1 MVKKYI
7 PQKGDLV
14 ILTFDPSS
22 GHEQKGRRPALIISN
37 EVFNKALGL
46 AIACPITNTDRN
58 FPFHIKLEAKNLKG
72 YIMTEQIKSIDF
84 NARKVKFVEKVDE
97 DTLNQVLGITKSIIF
112 WLNGRKLKK
121 DGNYAPVHQLQEIM
135 TNPYNEQT
143 KEIEEKYYIKN
154 PQIFLE

>member
-1 MVKKYI
+1 MVKNYI

-37 EVFNKALGL
+37 EIFNKALGL
-46 AIACPITNTDRN
+46 AIASPITNTNRN
-58 FPFHIKLEAKNLKG
+58 FPFHVKLEAENLKG
-72 YIMTEQIKSIDF
+72 FIMTEQIKSIDF

-112 WLNGRKLKK
+112 
-121 DGNYAPVHQLQEIM
+121 
-135 TNPYNEQT
+135 
-143 KEIEEKYYIKN
+143 
-154 PQIFLE
+154 

>member
-1 MVKKYI
+1 MVKNYI

-37 EVFNKALGL
+37 EIFNKALGL
-46 AIACPITNTDRN
+46 AIAYPITNTDRN
-58 FPFHIKLEAKNLKG
+58 FPFHVKLEAKNLKG
-72 YIMTEQIKSIDF
+72 FIMTEQIKSIDF

-112 WLNGRKLKK
+112 
-121 DGNYAPVHQLQEIM
+121 
-135 TNPYNEQT
+135 
-143 KEIEEKYYIKN
+143 
-154 PQIFLE
+154 